1 MKNITI
7 TLDEKT
13 AAWAR
18 VYAAKHGKSLSRVV
32 GEMLQERM
40 REVRDYDQA
49 MRRYLAAK
57 PVKFE
62 WADGRR
68 PEREELHDRAGLR

>member
-13 AAWAR
+13 ATWVR
-18 VYAAKHGKSLSRVV
+18 VYAAQRGQSVSRLL

-49 MRRYLAAK
+49 MRSYFAAK
-57 PVKFE
+57 PFKFE
-62 WADGRR
+62 WVDARK
-68 PEREELHDRAGLR
+68 PEREDLYDRTGLR